1 VNQVFAKLARLTVA
15 TFIACAPL
23 AATIT
28 PAGAQGL
35 NVDNSCS
42 VPNVQASTAYAAVAD
57 RPDVA
62 NEMHLTGTT
71 LVQVDLDASGNLVG
85 ATVAKSSGV
94 GVLDRAALVAA
105 RASTFRPAIQNC
117 APTAGSYLFEV
128 DFNN

>member
-1 VNQVFAKLARLTVA
+1 VSHVFAKFTRLTVA
-15 TFIACAPL
+15 ALIALAPL
-23 AATIT
+23 AATIV
-28 PAGAQGL
+28 PAGAQGI
-35 NVDNSCS
+35 NVDDSCN

-85 ATVAKSSGV
+85 AEVAKSSGV
-94 GVLDRAALVAA
+94 GVLDRAAIAAA

-117 APTAGSYLFEV
+117 TPVPGSYLFEV
-128 DFNN
+128 DFDN